1 MNMIDFNQLDEQS
14 LRGIDVHELL
24 PQQEPFVMV
33 GCLTHVDEVRTIS
46 ETLIRPDNLFVEDGR
61 FSASGLVENI
71 AQTCAARIGFVNKYV
86 NSKGVQLGFIG
97 AVKNLEIFSLPS
109 VGKTI
114 VTTVDVIQEIFGMTL
129 ASATVMCDGVELVR
143 TQIKIAVKEE
153 S

>member
-1 MNMIDFNQLDEQS
+1 MIDFNQLDEQS

-86 NSKGVQLGFIG
+86 NSKGVHLLGPSRTLRSFRSR
-97 AVKNLEIFSLPS
+97 VLERRLSQQSTSYRRSS
-109 VGKTI
+109 V
-114 VTTVDVIQEIFGMTL
+114 
-129 ASATVMCDGVELVR
+129 
-143 TQIKIAVKEE
+143 
-153 S
+153 